1 MYLGLNIKHLRRSK
15 KISQADLADQL
26 GVGRNMVSAYENE
39 TSSPRLEG
47 FLKMA
52 ELFEVDLDDFVYKDL
67 SKGGATKP
75 VERSKTEEQTVDNL
89 LNLLVRIEK
98 QYRTLEDRIKTEE
111 PDLAKKWGI
120 S

>member
-1 MYLGLNIKHLRRSK
+1 M
-15 KISQADLADQL
+15 
-26 GVGRNMVSAYENE
+26 
-39 TSSPRLEG
+39 
-47 FLKMA
+47 
-52 ELFEVDLDDFVYKDL
+52 FEVDLDDFVYKDL
-67 SKGGATKP
+67 SQGSATKS

-111 PDLAKKWGI
+111 PDLTKKWGI

>member
-1 MYLGLNIKHLRRSK
+1 MYLHLNIKHLRRSK
-15 KISQADLADQL
+15 GMSQIELGEYLEVGSNMIS
-26 GVGRNMVSAYENE
+26 NYEKGK
-39 TSSPRLEG
+39 SSPRLEG

-52 ELFEVDLDDFVYKDL
+52 ELFEVNLDDFVYTDL
-67 SKGGATKP
+67 TQGGATKS